1 MVFDKKFVWPPV
13 HGVWRFQKSLYT
25 DQNPKSSKVGGV
37 TYQNL
42 CEKGTKPM
50 EKESIQS
57 YLPFRRKFPKTTQ
70 KCIFFMYFWVVS
82 LDFVSILL
90 LKPHNIMEKGK
101 PGRTWLSQWVT
112 PSGWC
117 TKSKCSI
124 FVFVFGL
131 CLWKM
136 DWHSFAKKTGPN
148 MQTRSLG
155 GGKEV
160 FGLA

>member
-1 MVFDKKFVWPPV
+1 MWCQGSFALLRCFFNVF
-13 HGVWRFQKSLYT
+13 
-25 DQNPKSSKVGGV
+25 SSG
-37 TYQNL
+37 
-42 CEKGTKPM
+42 
-50 EKESIQS
+50 
-57 YLPFRRKFPKTTQ
+57 
-70 KCIFFMYFWVVS
+70 FW
-82 LDFVSILL
+82 DFVSILL

-136 DWHSFAKKTGPN
+136 DWHSFAKKWTKCADKVAWRRQGSLWLGLGRGKA
-148 MQTRSLG
+148 TWRRSRRSWRLMLFIHLLIINLDPPFNIKG
-155 GGKEV
+155 HHGEKSNPIWIHELS
-160 FGLA
+160 FRH